1 MPPPIHMAVLFA
13 DVSGSTRLYETVGDE
28 LAWQHIGECLGL
40 LRSIAADSGGRVIKT
55 IGDEL
60 MCVLPDADSAAL
72 AAAEMQEKIEQ
83 RPAVGGVKLRLR
95 VGFQYGPV
103 LQETADVFGD
113 TVNVAAYMVGFAK
126 GGQIMTTG
134 RSVAAL
140 SASLRGNTRP
150 IDALAVKGK
159 QEVID
164 VHELL
169 WQKSGDPTM
178 LSERLQAAG
187 AAGSLRLIHGGRE
200 IRLDA
205 SRTSASLGRDPQN
218 TLVIG
223 DRMASR
229 VHARIERRRGKFVLV
244 DQSTNGTYIT
254 VRGDTELQLRY
265 EEFILRGRGI
275 ICFGHS
281 AQAGP
286 AEIVEFVCE

>member
-1 MPPPIHMAVLFA
+1 
-13 DVSGSTRLYETVGDE
+13 
-28 LAWQHIGECLGL
+28 
-40 LRSIAADSGGRVIKT
+40 
-55 IGDEL
+55 
-60 MCVLPDADSAAL
+60 
-72 AAAEMQEKIEQ
+72 
-83 RPAVGGVKLRLR
+83 
-95 VGFQYGPV
+95 V

-126 GGQIMTTG
+126 GGQTMTTG

-205 SRTSASLGRDPQN
+205 SRTFASLGRDPLN
-218 TLVIG
+218 HVVIG

-281 AQAGP
+281 TQAGP